1 MCHGNSL
8 YILLLIIF
16 APLFIFLF
24 IRLVSVQ
31 SCIPRRA
38 ALDQLRGI
46 FDIIQA
52 GRSFIQVKFIIHV
65 DLTDDDVT
73 GISSLQR
80 NKMINGCQGDPADAG
95 IKNIVA
101 PYDRNILR
109 NVYPISCSASMAP
122 MAIMSFC
129 PAIAVNFCP
138 SWRSSMVSS

>member
-38 ALDQLRGI
+38 ARDQLRGI

-80 NKMINGCQGDPADAG
+80 NKNDQWLSGISCGCRNKKILSHPMTE
-95 IKNIVA
+95 
-101 PYDRNILR
+101 NILWKR
-109 NVYPISCSASMAP
+109 
-122 MAIMSFC
+122 
-129 PAIAVNFCP
+129 
-138 SWRSSMVSS
+138 VSSFRAAHQWRLWPSCHFVLR

>member
-38 ALDQLRGI
+38 ARDQLRGI

-73 GISSLQR
+73 GIPSLQR

-95 IKNIVA
+95 IK
-101 PYDRNILR
+101 ILSH
-109 NVYPISCSASMAP
+109 PMTETSFGTCILISCSASMAP

-129 PAIAVNFCP
+129 PAIAVNFFP

>member
-16 APLFIFLF
+16 ALLFIFLF

-38 ALDQLRGI
+38 ARDQLRGI

-109 NVYPISCSASMAP
+109 NVYPHFMQRINGAYS
-122 MAIMSFC
+122 IMSFC

>member
-38 ALDQLRGI
+38 ARDQLRGI

-73 GISSLQR
+73 CISSLQR

-95 IKNIVA
+95 IKDIITS
-101 PYDRNILR
+101 YDRNILR
-109 NVYPISCSASMAP
+109 NMDPHFMQSIYGAYGHHVILPCDRRKFL
-122 MAIMSFC
+122 SF
-129 PAIAVNFCP
+129 I
-138 SWRSSMVSS
+138 

>member
-38 ALDQLRGI
+38 ARDQLRGI

-73 GISSLQR
+73 GIPSLQR

-101 PYDRNILR
+101 SYDRNILR
-109 NVYPISCSASMAP
+109 NVYSSFHAAHQWRLWPSCHS
-122 MAIMSFC
+122 
-129 PAIAVNFCP
+129 VL
-138 SWRSSMVSS
+138 R

>member
-52 GRSFIQVKFIIHV
+52 GRSFIQVNLSFM
-65 DLTDDDVT
+65 
-73 GISSLQR
+73 S
-80 NKMINGCQGDPADAG
+80 
-95 IKNIVA
+95 
-101 PYDRNILR
+101 ILR
-109 NVYPISCSASMAP
+109 MMMSQASLPFSATK
-122 MAIMSFC
+122 
-129 PAIAVNFCP
+129 
-138 SWRSSMVSS
+138 

>member
-65 DLTDDDVT
+65 DLTDDDVA

-101 PYDRNILR
+101 PYDRKER
-109 NVYPISCSASMAP
+109 
-122 MAIMSFC
+122 
-129 PAIAVNFCP
+129 
-138 SWRSSMVSS
+138 VSSFHAAHQWRLWPSCHSVLR

>member
-16 APLFIFLF
+16 ALLFIFLF

-38 ALDQLRGI
+38 ARDQLRGI

-65 DLTDDDVT
+65 DLTDNDVT

-109 NVYPISCSASMAP
+109 NVYPHFMQRINGAYGHH
-122 MAIMSFC
+122 
-129 PAIAVNFCP
+129 
-138 SWRSSMVSS
+138 RSEERRVGKECRSRWSPYH

>member
-16 APLFIFLF
+16 ALLFIFLF

-38 ALDQLRGI
+38 ARDQLRGI

-95 IKNIVA
+95 IKK
-101 PYDRNILR
+101 YCRTL
-109 NVYPISCSASMAP
+109 
-122 MAIMSFC
+122 
-129 PAIAVNFCP
+129 
-138 SWRSSMVSS
+138 